1 MRFRIALTFTASL
14 IGLSL
19 NLPAQLLAAEAP
31 PPLRNR
37 TITMSWSTSGS
48 GRSDAG
54 QQKSFTNINT
64 RRVYISTVGRPFLRV
79 QLTSTKKSGTSRG
92 LDVGPGERSGRGGVR
107 FEGNRL
113 IGTEVFSSGARQ
125 YIATFDSSFVSCT
138 LNVLDARS
146 GGEAIRR
153 RGPDG
158 AMYTLGPVTT
168 GSPSCSIQSGNAFAG
183 Q

>member
-1 MRFRIALTFTASL
+1 M
-14 IGLSL
+14 
-19 NLPAQLLAAEAP
+19 
-31 PPLRNR
+31 
-37 TITMSWSTSGS
+37 
-48 GRSDAG
+48 RSDAG
-54 QQKSFTNINT
+54 EQKSFTNINT
-64 RRVYISTVGRPFLRV
+64 RSVYVSTAGRPFLRV
-79 QLTSTKKSGTSRG
+79 RLTSATKSGTSRG
-92 LDVGPGERSGRGGVR
+92 LDVGPGEGSGRGGVR

-113 IGTEVFSSGARQ
+113 IGTEAFRSGARQ
-125 YIATFDSSFVSCT
+125 YIATFDASFASCT
-138 LNVLDARS
+138 LSVLDGRS